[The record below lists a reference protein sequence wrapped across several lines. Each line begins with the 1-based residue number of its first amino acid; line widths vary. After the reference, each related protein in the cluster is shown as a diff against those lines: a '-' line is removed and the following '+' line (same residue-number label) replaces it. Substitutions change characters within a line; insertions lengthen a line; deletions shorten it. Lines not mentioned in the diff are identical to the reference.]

1 MRQTE
6 VNYTH
11 VHNRPWVAN
20 LKDFYLLVRGNGE
33 MDLKNQPEWAHSA
46 YIYNGELVS
55 QDALGNI
62 NYGYFGTFCSIP
74 KIVLIAAGGF
84 AQWRSSQKVNLEFWY
99 TLNDDPRD
107 TFRVLQGIDLYD
119 LWH

>member
-1 MRQTE
+1 
-6 VNYTH
+6 
-11 VHNRPWVAN
+11 
-20 LKDFYLLVRGNGE
+20 
-33 MDLKNQPEWAHSA
+33 MDLKNQPEWQRSA

-62 NYGYFGTFCSIP
+62 NYGYFGTFCNFP

-84 AQWRSSQKVNLEFWY
+84 AQYRSSGNVNLEFWY
-99 TLNDDPRD
+99 SLNDDPRD
-107 TFRVLQGIDLYD
+107 TFRVLQGIDIYD